1 MTSANDQIV
10 VIFTDG
16 KISHQI
22 KLDVFSSDAIAQGLG
37 FYNDFVIHTNKER
50 SVIINYT
57 DTESTDLKAVTFDD
71 FEILHALTS
80 SYSISYA
87 AQSAS
92 SPEQL

>member
-1 MTSANDQIV
+1 M

-22 KLDVFSSDAIAQGLG
+22 KLDVLSTSAIAQGLG
-37 FYNDFVIHTNKER
+37 FYNDFVLHTNKER
-50 SVIINYT
+50 SVIINT
-57 DTESTDLKAVTFDD
+57 ADTESTDLKVVTFDD
-71 FEILHALTS
+71 FEILYALTS
-80 SYSISYA
+80 SYSISYT